1 MKKLLLI
8 VIMASG
14 LVACA
19 QQPTESKNEAHL
31 KKAYSACINNAK
43 GNADKVEACRSVLEV
58 LKEDQNLKAFTDKES
73 VSVLEYNDCLQAT
86 RTGNDQAVRARC
98 DQIWEEIR
106 SNNAKP

>member
-1 MKKLLLI
+1 MKKLLLM
-8 VIMASG
+8 VIMATG
-14 LVACA
+14 LVACV
-19 QQPTESKNEAHL
+19 QQPVEPKEDARL
-31 KKAYSACINNAK
+31 KKAYSTCINNAK

-58 LKEDQNLKAFTDKES
+58 LKEDETLKPFADKET

-106 SNNAKP
+106 NNNARP